1 MPFLSEVNHSST
13 FLLSFYLTKKKC
25 LKHKL
30 KNKIKRVQL
39 NNILR
44 LGNERLDGEEPS
56 PGHQQ
61 QHNEHGRPYEREEQA
76 EPQTSRIEDQKNS
89 FGHIDEDDV
98 LWFDLYLP
106 TKWKSKGIVD
116 AANEPMWLSVLQ
128 GAF

>member
-1 MPFLSEVNHSST
+1 LPFLSEVNHSST

-44 LGNERLDGEEPS
+44 LDNERLDGEEPS

-61 QHNEHGRPYEREEQA
+61 QYNDTEDLVLKNERNKLNHKQVELKTKRTALVTLLKVMSYG
-76 EPQTSRIEDQKNS
+76 
-89 FGHIDEDDV
+89 
-98 LWFDLYLP
+98 LYLP

-116 AANEPMWLSVLQ
+116 AANEPM
-128 GAF
+128 